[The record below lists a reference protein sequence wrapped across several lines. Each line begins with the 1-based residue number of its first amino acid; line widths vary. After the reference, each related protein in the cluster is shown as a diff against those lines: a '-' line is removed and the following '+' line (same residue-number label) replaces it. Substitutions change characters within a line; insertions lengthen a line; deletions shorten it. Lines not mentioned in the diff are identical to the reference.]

1 MIRLRPL
8 MLKDA
13 PLMLEWMHDPQI
25 ASNFQTDFIN
35 MTLEHVTSFIKN
47 SWSQTNRHYAVV
59 DETDEYLG
67 TMSLKNIDFHNR
79 NAEYAVCLRRK
90 AQGTNAA
97 MDATKQLFEV
107 AFQELKLHKVYLNV
121 YTDNLRANRFYQKAG
136 FVYEGCSKDAVCVRG
151 VFKSLN
157 WYGIIGD

>member
-25 ASNFQTDFIN
+25 AINFQADFMS
-35 MTLEHVTSFIKN
+35 MTLERVALFIEN
-47 SWSQTNRHYAVV
+47 SWSHTYRHYGVV

-67 TMSLKNIDFHNR
+67 TISLKNIDFHNK
-79 NAEYAVCLRRK
+79 NAEYAVCLRKK
-90 AQGTNAA
+90 AQGTSAA
-97 MDATKQLFEV
+97 MDATKLLFEV
-107 AFQELKLHKVYLNV
+107 AFQELKLHKIYLNV

-136 FVYEGCSKDAVCVRG
+136 FVYEGCSKDAVCVEG

-157 WYGIIGD
+157 WYGIIED